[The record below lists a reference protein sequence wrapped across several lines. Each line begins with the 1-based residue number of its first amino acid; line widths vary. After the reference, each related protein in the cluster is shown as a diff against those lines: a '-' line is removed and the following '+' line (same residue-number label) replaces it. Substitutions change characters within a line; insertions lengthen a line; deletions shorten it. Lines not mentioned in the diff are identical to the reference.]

1 MGKTLMLLLGI
12 LFIHPVVGAEKKE
25 RPPSIPEEAT
35 IGTFLYNSEADQVR
49 GTKLDRQYEEER
61 EEKQLLD
68 TESESEILMKRDES
82 SPD

>member
-1 MGKTLMLLLGI
+1 
-12 LFIHPVVGAEKKE
+12 
-25 RPPSIPEEAT
+25 
-35 IGTFLYNSEADQVR
+35 LYNSEADQVR

-68 TESESEILMKRDES
+68 TESESEILMKKDES